1 MDMENLP
8 DLLPRIRKMQ
18 LNDRA
23 IMDKATRS
31 FVSYIRSY
39 SKHECNVLLRV
50 KGNHLMNRTAA
61 RCLDFF
67 FHVSPVN
74 NFFDLLH
81 EINLIARN
89 LRSTLIK
96 FDRFLDLD
104 FGALATGFGLL
115 KLPKMPELKRFKALS
130 FEPYDIDLND
140 VAYKYAILT
149 LLSVYSVLNAN

>member
-1 MDMENLP
+1 MIDTYTYLVVLKKFFSN
-8 DLLPRIRKMQ
+8 IF
-18 LNDRA
+18 
-23 IMDKATRS
+23 II
-31 FVSYIRSY
+31 SY
-39 SKHECNVLLRV
+39 
-50 KGNHLMNRTAA
+50 
-61 RCLDFF
+61 
-67 FHVSPVN
+67 
-74 NFFDLLH
+74 LLH

>member
-74 NFFDLLH
+74 NFLNLLH